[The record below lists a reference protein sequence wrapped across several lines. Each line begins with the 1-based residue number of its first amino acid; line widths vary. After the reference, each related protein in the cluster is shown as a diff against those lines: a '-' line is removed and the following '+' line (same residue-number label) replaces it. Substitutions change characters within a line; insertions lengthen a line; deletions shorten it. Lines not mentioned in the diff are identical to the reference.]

1 MRYKIIRL
9 EEPKDYYEVENLTRE
24 SFWNVYRPGR
34 FEHYVIHNLRKK
46 DYFIKELDYVI
57 ELNGKI
63 IANIVYA
70 LGNIKENNI
79 NKKVLIFGP
88 VSVLPSYQHK
98 GYGEKLINYTL
109 DKAKE
114 LGYSCIFITGNQD
127 YYKKYGFVSASKYNI
142 YYEGLEPNEEYP
154 FFMIKILNKDKF
166 DIKEGIYTDLEVYT
180 NIDNK
185 DLEIF
190 NKNFPHKEKLKLEGQ
205 LE

>member
-1 MRYKIIRL
+1 MIRL

-24 SFWNVYRPGR
+24 SFWNVYRPGC

-46 DYFIKELDYVI
+46 DYVIKELDYVI

-166 DIKEGIYTDLEVYT
+166 DIKEGIYTDPEVYT

-185 DLEIF
+185 DLEMF
-190 NKNFPHKEKLKLEGQ
+190 DKNFPHKEKLKLEGQ

>member
-1 MRYKIIRL
+1 MIRL

-24 SFWNVYRPGR
+24 SFWNVYRPGC
-34 FEHYVIHNLRKK
+34 FEHYVIHNQRKK

-109 DKAKE
+109 DKASK

-166 DIKEGIYTDLEVYT
+166 DIKKGIYTDPEVYT

-185 DLEIF
+185 ELEIF
-190 NKNFPHKEKLKLEGQ
+190 DKNFPHKEKLKLEGQ